1 MARGGLVV
9 IVVVGLSMIGTA
21 TRVVQAQSSPEERSK
36 QLNALFAEYWE
47 DVLLH
52 SPEQATYLGDKR
64 YNAKWGDYSEAGFL
78 DQLKRE
84 EVFLERLDAI
94 DTTGV
99 PDQDRLSAQLLKRTL
114 LEDQESARFK
124 EWEVPVNQFNGLQT
138 NLPQLASATTFDTTK
153 DYDDYITRLNTIG
166 MPFTQTM
173 QDMDAGIADGR
184 VPPKFLLEKVL
195 VQVNA
200 ILAIKPEDSP
210 FAGPVKNFPAGV
222 SGADQKRIREAVLN
236 AITTQVYP
244 EYRKFGAYLATKYI
258 PQGRT
263 DPGIWAI
270 TDGDAYYGFRIRQST
285 TLNKSADEIYQI
297 GLSEVKRDE
306 TEMLV
311 IAKKLGYS
319 DLKSFNAAVKA
330 NPKLHATSKQQL
342 VDTYKGYIDGMRLK
356 LPDLFG
362 VLPKEPLV
370 VEAVPEYME
379 KQQSAAYYQLGTPDG
394 KRPGTVFVNTY
405 NFAERGLEGTE
416 AIAYHE
422 GLPGHHLQGS
432 IAQEETG
439 LPVFRQEGY
448 YTAYT
453 EGWGLYSE
461 RLGKDIGFYKDPYS
475 DYGRLEGDVWRA
487 IRLVVDTGV
496 HSKHWTRQQMV
507 DFFHEHSSVDET
519 NIQSEVD
526 RYIAWPAQ
534 ALGYKMGQL
543 KLIELRE
550 RSQKALGE
558 RFDIRKF
565 HDFVIDSGA
574 LPLDVLDARVDAWIA
589 DQKAR

>member
-1 MARGGLVV
+1 MARFGFWKLAATTLGILSTMTGGLH
-9 IVVVGLSMIGTA
+9 
-21 TRVVQAQSSPEERSK
+21 AQSSAQDRSK

-47 DVLLH
+47 DVLRH
-52 SPEQATYLGDKR
+52 SPESATYLGDKR
-64 YNAKWGDYSEAGFL
+64 YNDKWGDYSEAGFI

-84 EVFLERLDAI
+84 KVFLDRLATI
-94 DTTGV
+94 DTAGV
-99 PDQDRLSAQLLKRTL
+99 PDQDRLSAQLLKRSL
-114 LEDQESARFK
+114 LEDRESARFK
-124 EWEVPVNQFNGLQT
+124 EWEMPVNQFNGLQT
-138 NLPQLASATTFDTTK
+138 SLPQLAAATMFETVK
-153 DYDDYITRLNTIG
+153 DYDDYIVRLNTVAT
-166 MPFTQTM
+166 PFAQTI
-173 QDMDAGIADGR
+173 QDMNAGIADGR

-210 FAGPVKNFPAGV
+210 FAGPLKKFPAGV
-222 SGADQKRIREAVLN
+222 SAEDQKRIREAVIA
-236 AITTQVYP
+236 AINTQVYP
-244 EYRKFGAYLATKYI
+244 AYQKFADYLTATYI
-258 PQGRT
+258 PHGRSE
-263 DPGIWAI
+263 PGIWAI
-270 TDGDAYYGFRIRQST
+270 KDGDAYYAFRIRQST
-285 TLNKSADEIYQI
+285 TLSKSAEEIHQI
-297 GLSEVKRDE
+297 GLDEVKHDE
-306 TEMLV
+306 AEMLA
-311 IAKKLGYS
+311 IAKKMGYS

-342 VDTYKGYIDGMRLK
+342 VDTYKAYIDGMRAK

-362 VLPKEPLV
+362 VLPKAPLV

-379 KQQSAAYYQLGTPDG
+379 KQQSAAYYQPGTPDG
-394 KRPGTVFVNTY
+394 KRPGEVFVNTY
-405 NFAERGLEGTE
+405 NFADRGLEGAE

-422 GLPGHHLQGS
+422 GLPGHHLQIS

-439 LPVFRQEGY
+439 LPVFRQQSY

-461 RLGKDIGFYKDPYS
+461 RLGKDVGFYKDPYS
-475 DYGRLEGDVWRA
+475 DYGRLEGDIWRA

-507 DFFHEHSSVDET
+507 DYFHEHSSVDET
-519 NIQSEVD
+519 NVQSETD

-550 RSQKALGE
+550 RSKQALGAK
-558 RFDIRKF
+558 FDIRKF

-574 LPLDVLDARVDAWIA
+574 LPLDVLDARVNAWIA
-589 DQKAR
+589 AQKQG